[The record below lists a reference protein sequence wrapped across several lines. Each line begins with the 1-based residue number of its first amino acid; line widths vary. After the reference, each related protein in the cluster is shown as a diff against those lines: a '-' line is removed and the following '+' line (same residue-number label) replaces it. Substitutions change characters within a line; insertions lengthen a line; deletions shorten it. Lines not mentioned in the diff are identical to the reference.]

1 MSPDVSTTQAPP
13 DQRRR
18 EEHLL
23 FERYRASGRP
33 TDREAIVLRY
43 LPLAR
48 RLAARYVRAGQP
60 FDDLFQVACVGLI
73 QAVDRFDPDRP
84 SAFSTY
90 AVPTIVGE
98 LKRYFRDKSWVVRVP
113 RPQQELGL
121 KAERAAEH
129 LSGRLGRWPTIPE
142 LADMLGATDEEVLDA
157 LAAITACRP
166 VSLEAPVTEDEDGGE
181 TVGDTIGGPD
191 GGYGRAEHRVVL
203 DGLLNDLSSRD
214 REIVRLRFEED
225 LTQQQIADRVGVSQ
239 MQVSRIL
246 SRSLPRLRVRAVA
259 GAHGSPRD

>member
-1 MSPDVSTTQAPP
+1 MQTSPDL
-13 DQRRR
+13 RRR
-18 EEHLL
+18 EERVL
-23 FERYRASGRP
+23 FERYRRSGKAA
-33 TDREAIVLRY
+33 DREAIVVRY

-73 QAVDRFDPDRP
+73 QAVDRFDPERP
-84 SAFSTY
+84 SAFSTF

-121 KAERAAEH
+121 KAERAAEE
-129 LSGRLGRWPTIPE
+129 LSGRLGRWPSIPE
-142 LADMLGATDEEVLDA
+142 LADALGAGHEEVLEA
-157 LAAITACRP
+157 LAAISACRP
-166 VSLEAPVTEDEDGGE
+166 VSLEAPVTDDEEGGE
-181 TVGDTIGGPD
+181 TVGDTLGGND
-191 GGYGRAEHRVVL
+191 GGYGRAEQRAVL
-203 DGLLNDLSSRD
+203 DGLLGDLSTRD
-214 REIVRLRFEED
+214 REIVRLRFEDD

-246 SRSLPRLRVRAVA
+246 SRSLPRLRVRALAGVA
-259 GAHGSPRD
+259 TL